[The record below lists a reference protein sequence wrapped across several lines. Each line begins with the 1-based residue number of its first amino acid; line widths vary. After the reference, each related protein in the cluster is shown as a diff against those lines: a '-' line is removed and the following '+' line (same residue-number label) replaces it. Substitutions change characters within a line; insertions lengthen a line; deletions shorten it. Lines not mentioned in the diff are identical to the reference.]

1 MTSKNAKKAA
11 RKAAKKPAKAS
22 RDVLVPADLTARLDE
37 WLAYQVSLGVKFS
50 HEGCPVATRAD
61 VATLLLSRALDFV
74 GAGRKQEKDDF
85 ATAARLLRETAS
97 ALPCCLDADGFD
109 VTEVDHATLIRIYGI
124 GGEAHQLDSRY
135 PQRPAKKGGK

>member
-1 MTSKNAKKAA
+1 MTSKSAKKAA

-37 WLAYQVSLGVKFS
+37 WLAYQVSLGV
-50 HEGCPVATRAD
+50 TRAD